1 MGRNEKQICGPVNTL
16 VSFKVMAPRIF
27 AYNRPFLTRKPPVFI
42 RLQRPTRSCHI
53 WHRGAIY
60 RTWGQEYISNR
71 AALGGGLINRRP
83 KTQIESGAFCFA
95 RENAEQCPRSDFHS
109 SGPRLVRGQKVKIPT
124 PSTSLRAG
132 SVAQSATR
140 MRHPSFSSRGPQPE
154 IQKQF
159 LHRSCHAWHGG
170 AIYLIRRKD

>member
-1 MGRNEKQICGPVNTL
+1 VGRNEKQICGPVSTL
-16 VSFKVMAPRIF
+16 VSSKVTAPRIF
-27 AYNRPFLTRKPPVFI
+27 AYNRPLLTRKPPVFI

-95 RENAEQCPRSDFHS
+95 REKCETVSKVGLFILPGSAWSE
-109 SGPRLVRGQKVKIPT
+109 VQKVKIPT

-140 MRHPSFSSRGPQPE
+140 MGHPSFPVE
-154 IQKQF
+154 V
-159 LHRSCHAWHGG
+159 RSLKSKNNSYTARAMPGTEEPFT
-170 AIYLIRRKD
+170 